1 MVKFMNSCSL
11 ASSNNDAFCNNLCIL
26 FITVA
31 ALCSKSGKGVL
42 KGREE
47 VIKQVERK
55 EELNFY
61 AKSRQMY
68 HQQLLEKQTWN
79 KRVTTNIKPAIS

>member
-1 MVKFMNSCSL
+1 MVKLMNSCSL

-42 KGREE
+42 
-47 VIKQVERK
+47 
-55 EELNFY
+55 
-61 AKSRQMY
+61 A
-68 HQQLLEKQTWN
+68 
-79 KRVTTNIKPAIS
+79 P

>member
-31 ALCSKSGKGVL
+31 ELCSKSGKGAL
-42 KGREE
+42 APRKRGSH
-47 VIKQVERK
+47 QGSRK
-55 EELNFY
+55 EGRTEFLR
-61 AKSRQMY
+61 KI
-68 HQQLLEKQTWN
+68 
-79 KRVTTNIKPAIS
+79 TTNVSSTVIRKADKE